1 VERRRRRRERLQA
14 AAVPSQIAVCV
25 ITRKKSGNIGVT
37 SVEAFIQLIYFKII
51 IGGFPAYTYT
61 MNFL

>member
-25 ITRKKSGNIGVT
+25 ITRKKSGNVGVT
-37 SVEAFIQLIYFKII
+37 SVEAFIQLIYFKIVE
-51 IGGFPAYTYT
+51 AA
-61 MNFL
+61 